1 MWSVREKQKQKPKY
15 GHRRFWAIW
24 TRMWVLPIAPSKCTC
39 GQGPGTFECNLFS
52 LTISHILLGFLFVF
66 CFVNVSELD
75 SLRRNFKWENTSI
88 KLPCRWTC
96 GMFSWLRIA
105 VGGASSLGWE
115 EPAHCRWDCWAQMT
129 HPQMWSHRAPFLVQT
144 TGASLFYRLE
154 FGPPLSSNSLMVGA
168 ECGSE
173 PQECDNF

>member
-1 MWSVREKQKQKPKY
+1 MDTVD
-15 GHRRFWAIW
+15 FWAIG

-52 LTISHILLGFLFVF
+52 LTISHILLEFLFVF

-105 VGGASSLGWE
+105 VGGASSLQVGLLGPNDSSPNVKSQSSISGANYRSIFILQTWV
-115 EPAHCRWDCWAQMT
+115 WT
-129 HPQMWSHRAPFLVQT
+129 TPFQQPPSWWVQSVAVSPRNVIT
-144 TGASLFYRLE
+144 FKGET
-154 FGPPLSSNSLMVGA
+154 P
-168 ECGSE
+168 
-173 PQECDNF
+173 